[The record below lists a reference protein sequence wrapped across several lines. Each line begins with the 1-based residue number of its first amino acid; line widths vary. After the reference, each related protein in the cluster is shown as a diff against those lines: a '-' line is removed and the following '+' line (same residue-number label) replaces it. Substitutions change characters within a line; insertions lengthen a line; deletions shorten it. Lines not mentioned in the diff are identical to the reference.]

1 MTDADTLAEIK
12 AWRVRL
18 QPIGVENYGARN
30 SRIALDHLDWLLARV
45 EALEREVSQHETRV
59 AGIQEQHA
67 AAIVAIQGEHA
78 DYIERVETALT
89 LSDEEAGRI
98 VVQAFQLFV
107 RSHGQDEPVAWSS
120 MSIQE
125 RAIWISCAANLFAD
139 LRRRV
144 GMTP

>member
-1 MTDADTLAEIK
+1 MTDADRLAEIK
-12 AWRVRL
+12 AWWAYKELLIASRVTL
-18 QPIGVENYGARN
+18 GEVSDYI
-30 SRIALDHLDWLLARV
+30 DWLLARV
-45 EALEREVSQHETRV
+45 EALEQANFSLNDANDRLG
-59 AGIQEQHA
+59 A
-67 AAIVAIQGEHA
+67 
-78 DYIERVETALT
+78 ALT
-89 LSDEEAGRI
+89 ISDEEAGRI

-139 LRRRV
+139 LRRRA